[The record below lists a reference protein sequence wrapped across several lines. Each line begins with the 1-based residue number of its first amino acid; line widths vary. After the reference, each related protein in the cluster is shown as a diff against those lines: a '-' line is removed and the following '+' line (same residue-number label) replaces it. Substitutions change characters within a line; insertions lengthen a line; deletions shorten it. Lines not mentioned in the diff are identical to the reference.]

1 MSADNQQ
8 DGRQITTGIIYA
20 LIGTFLFSAKPVLI
34 KLAYQAGG
42 DAVAIMALRAGSS
55 VPLYLIILLWLC
67 RFPDN
72 RQKLRKHGLKAA
84 AIGILG
90 YYLAS
95 YLDIEALA
103 YISAQLERLI
113 IFLFPSFVVLL
124 SWLYMKQK
132 PAPGV
137 VSAVVGGYIGIA
149 FIVVHDV
156 GNPGLN
162 VGLGSGLA
170 LLSAFIF
177 AHYLIFSKQ
186 AITRMGSLLFTCVGM
201 GSAGLV
207 ILTQATFSDF
217 DVTVMSGD
225 FIALGVAIGIF
236 CTVLPSFLI
245 AAGMARLSA
254 TQLSLASN
262 VGPAITA
269 ALAVLVL
276 GEAFTLYHAIG
287 MTLVVFSVVRMSRKK
302 PQPEEGNGVTGS
314 PAVMKKEKTAE

>member
-1 MSADNQQ
+1 
-8 DGRQITTGIIYA
+8 
-20 LIGTFLFSAKPVLI
+20 
-34 KLAYQAGG
+34 
-42 DAVAIMALRAGSS
+42 MALRAGSS
-55 VPLYLIILLWLC
+55 VPLYLIIFLWLC
-67 RFPDN
+67 RLPEN
-72 RQKLRKHGLKAA
+72 RQKFREHGLKAA

-137 VSAVVGGYIGIA
+137 ISAVVGGYIGVA
-149 FIVVHDV
+149 FIVVHDI
-156 GNPGLN
+156 GSPGLN
-162 VGLGSGLA
+162 VGLGAGLA

-207 ILTQATFSDF
+207 ILTQATLSDF
-217 DVTVMSGD
+217 DVMAMSGD
-225 FIALGVAIGIF
+225 FIAFGVMIGIF

-254 TQLSLASN
+254 TQLSLTSN

-287 MTLVVFSVVRMSRKK
+287 MALVVFSVVRMSRKK
-302 PQPEEGNGVTGS
+302 PKPAEGLDVKGS
-314 PAVMKKEKTAE
+314 PAVMKK